1 MPGTKEIRSKIASV
15 KSTQKIT
22 KAMQMVATSKMRR
35 AQERMR
41 LARPYAQK
49 MRNVIGH
56 LTEANPDYRHP
67 FLVTR
72 EPKAVGFIV
81 ISTDRGLAGAL
92 NANVFKQTLLLM
104 REWQGKGAQVSLC
117 IIGTKGLAFFRRLSV
132 PILANV
138 SHLGDR
144 PHVKDLIGTV
154 KVMLDAYRAG
164 ALDRL
169 LLVNAQFVNTMTQRA
184 AVEQL
189 LPIEALDTEGLQ
201 EHWDY
206 IYEPEAAY
214 ILDGLLMRYI
224 ESQVYRAAVEN
235 VASEMAARMVAMKAA
250 SDNAGKLITELQL
263 IYNKARQ
270 AAITKRSEEH
280 TSELQ
285 SQSNLVCRLLLE
297 KKKKKSKK
305 RPHLSIEVQAAF
317 NSIR

>member
-1 MPGTKEIRSKIASV
+1 MPGTKEIRTKIASV

-41 LARPYAQK
+41 LARPYAEK

-67 FLVTR
+67 YLHER
-72 EPKAVGFIV
+72 EARAVGLIV
-81 ISTDRGLAGAL
+81 VSTDRGLAGGL
-92 NANVFKQTLLLM
+92 NANVFKRTILTM
-104 REWQGKGAQVSLC
+104 REWQQKGAEVSLC
-117 IIGTKGLAFFRRLSV
+117 LIGAKGLAFFRRLGT

-144 PHVKDLIGTV
+144 PHVKDLIGSV
-154 KVMLDAYRAG
+154 KVMLDAYSAG
-164 ALDRL
+164 KLDRL
-169 LLVNAQFVNTMTQRA
+169 FLINAQFVNTMTQQPH
-184 AVEQL
+184 VEQL
-189 LPIEALDTEGLQ
+189 LPVQARDTEQLA

-206 IYEPEAAY
+206 IYEPDAAG

-235 VASEMAARMVAMKAA
+235 VACEMAARMVAMKAA
-250 SDNAGKLITELQL
+250 TDNAGKLINELQL

-270 AAITKRSEEH
+270 AAITKELSEI
-280 TSELQ
+280 
-285 SQSNLVCRLLLE
+285 VGG
-297 KKKKKSKK
+297 
-305 RPHLSIEVQAAF
+305 AAAV
-317 NSIR
+317 

>member
-1 MPGTKEIRSKIASV
+1 MPGTKEIRTKIASV

-67 FLVTR
+67 FLIER
-72 EPKAVGFIV
+72 DPKSIGIIV
-81 ISTDRGLAGAL
+81 ISTDRGLAGGL
-92 NANVFKQTLLLM
+92 NANTFKQTLLLM
-104 REWQGKGAQVSLC
+104 REWQAKGANVSLC
-117 IIGTKGLAFFRRLSV
+117 IIGSKGLAFFRRLDV
-132 PILANV
+132 KILANV
-138 SHLGDR
+138 SGLGDR

-154 KVMLDAYRAG
+154 KVMLDAYRNG
-164 ALDRL
+164 EIDRL
-169 LLVNAQFVNTMTQRA
+169 FLINAQFLNTMTQKPT
-184 AVEQL
+184 VEQL
-189 LPIEALDTEGLQ
+189 LPIQPLDTSELP

-206 IYEPEAAY
+206 IYEPEAKQ

-224 ESQVYRAAVEN
+224 ESQVYRGAVEN

-250 SDNAGKLITELQL
+250 SDNAGKLIGELQL

-270 AAITKRSEEH
+270 AAITKELSEI
-280 TSELQ
+280 
-285 SQSNLVCRLLLE
+285 VGG
-297 KKKKKSKK
+297 
-305 RPHLSIEVQAAF
+305 AAAV
-317 NSIR
+317 

>member
-35 AQERMR
+35 AQDRMR

-67 FLVTR
+67 FLQERDV
-72 EPKAVGFIV
+72 KGVGIIV
-81 ISTDRGLAGAL
+81 VSTDRGLAGGL
-92 NANVFKQTLLLM
+92 NANTFKQTLMLM
-104 REWQGKGAQVSLC
+104 REWQGKGASVSLC
-117 IIGTKGLAFFRRLSV
+117 LIGSKALAFFRRLDV
-132 PILANV
+132 KILANV
-138 SHLGDR
+138 SGLGDR
-144 PHVKDLIGTV
+144 PHIKDLIGTV
-154 KVMLDAYRAG
+154 KVMLDAYRNG
-164 ALDRL
+164 EIDRL
-169 LLVNAQFVNTMTQRA
+169 FLVNAQFVNTMTQKPT
-184 AVEQL
+184 VEQL
-189 LPIEALDTEGLQ
+189 LPIQAVDTDSLP

-206 IYEPEAAY
+206 IYEPEARY

-250 SDNAGKLITELQL
+250 SDNAGKLISELQL

-270 AAITKRSEEH
+270 AAITKELSEI
-280 TSELQ
+280 
-285 SQSNLVCRLLLE
+285 VGG
-297 KKKKKSKK
+297 
-305 RPHLSIEVQAAF
+305 AAAV
-317 NSIR
+317 

>member
-41 LARPYAQK
+41 LARPYAEK

-67 FLVTR
+67 YLHER
-72 EPKAVGFIV
+72 EARAVGLIV
-81 ISTDRGLAGAL
+81 VSTDRGLAGGL
-92 NANVFKQTLLLM
+92 NANVFKRTILTM
-104 REWQGKGAQVSLC
+104 REWQQKGAEVSLC
-117 IIGTKGLAFFRRLSV
+117 LIGAKGLAFFRRLGT

-144 PHVKDLIGTV
+144 PHVKDLIGSV
-154 KVMLDAYRAG
+154 KVMLDAYSAG
-164 ALDRL
+164 KLDRL
-169 LLVNAQFVNTMTQRA
+169 FLINAQFVNTMTQQPH
-184 AVEQL
+184 VEQL
-189 LPIEALDTEGLQ
+189 LPVQARDTEELP

-206 IYEPEAAY
+206 IYEPDAKE

-224 ESQVYRAAVEN
+224 ESQVYRGAVEN

-250 SDNAGKLITELQL
+250 SDNAGKLISDLQL
-263 IYNKARQ
+263 VYNKARQ
-270 AAITKRSEEH
+270 AAITKELSEI
-280 TSELQ
+280 
-285 SQSNLVCRLLLE
+285 VGG
-297 KKKKKSKK
+297 
-305 RPHLSIEVQAAF
+305 AAAV
-317 NSIR
+317 